1 MIVVHTQF
9 LENYGAHAE
18 SGKFSDDN
26 HYWKFK
32 GGTTYVVDDL
42 YSEADAVAFVMAAFS
57 ENSLGYKEYPSTT
70 QSYDEWLDTIIGR
83 GYEDSAGTFYK
94 RTALYVSPKTGT
106 KTMSYSEW
114 EDMMNAENEMTANQ
128 YEYDLAYDEMEE
140 VYGS

>member
-32 GGTTYVVDDL
+32 GGTTYVVDGLDR
-42 YSEADAVAFVMAAFS
+42 EADAVAFVMAGFS
-57 ENSLGYKEYPSTT
+57 ENNVGWKEYPSKT
-70 QSYDEWLDTIIGR
+70 QSYNEWMDSINDGDEEYT
-83 GYEDSAGTFYK
+83 AFYK

-106 KTMSYSEW
+106 KTMKYSEW
-114 EDMMNAENEMTANQ
+114 EDMMDAENEMANNQ
-128 YEYDLAYDEMEE
+128 YEESVSYSELEDM
-140 VYGS
+140 YGN

>member
-1 MIVVHTQF
+1 MIVVHTQV

-32 GGTTYVVDDL
+32 GGNTYVVDDL
-42 YSEADAVAFVMAAFS
+42 DRESDAVAFVMAAFS
-57 ENSLGYKEYPSTT
+57 ENSLGYKEYPSKTE
-70 QSYDEWLDTIIGR
+70 SYSDWMDTVVYN
-83 GYEDSAGTFYK
+83 GYEDSAEFYK

-114 EDMMNAENEMTANQ
+114 EDMMNAEDEMTANQ
-128 YEYDLAYDEMEE
+128 YEYDCAYNEMEE
-140 VYGS
+140 LHGS

>member
-1 MIVVHTQF
+1 MIIVHTQV

-32 GGTTYVVDDL
+32 GGNTYVVDDL
-42 YSEADAVAFVMAAFS
+42 DRESDAVAFVMAGFS
-57 ENSLGYKEYPSTT
+57 ENSLGYKEYPSKT
-70 QSYDEWLDTIIGR
+70 QSYSEWMDTVVYN
-83 GYEDSAGTFYK
+83 GYEDSAEFHK

-114 EDMMNAENEMTANQ
+114 EDMMNAEDEMTANQ
-128 YEYDLAYDEMEE
+128 YEYDCAYNEMEDL
-140 VYGS
+140 YGS

>member
-1 MIVVHTQF
+1 MIVVHTQV

-32 GGTTYVVDDL
+32 GGNTYVVDDL
-42 YSEADAVAFVMAAFS
+42 DRESDAVAFVMAAFS
-57 ENSLGYKEYPSTT
+57 ENHLSYKEYPSKT
-70 QSYDEWLDTIIGR
+70 QSYSEWMDTLVYN
-83 GYEDSAGTFYK
+83 GYEDSAEFYK

-114 EDMMNAENEMTANQ
+114 EDMMNAEEEMTANQ
-128 YEYDLAYDEMEE
+128 YELELAYDEMEE